1 MYFYTAKND
10 IFFRLIQK
18 NKKQTIKIKTPMKN
32 TFKLF
37 SLVMVSIVLFSCSTD
52 EQDADLER
60 AIKMSENMQ
69 QLQAREG
76 EETQND
82 SIAKEDGNPII
93 VIKKDN

>member
-76 EETQND
+76 EEITKTD
-82 SIAKEDGNPII
+82 STAREETNPVI
-93 VIKKDN
+93 VVKKD

>member
-10 IFFRLIQK
+10 NFFRLIQK

-76 EETQND
+76 EETQTN
-82 SIAKEDGNPII
+82 SIAREDGNPLVII
-93 VIKKDN
+93 VKKD

>member
-1 MYFYTAKND
+1 
-10 IFFRLIQK
+10 
-18 NKKQTIKIKTPMKN
+18 
-32 TFKLF
+32 
-37 SLVMVSIVLFSCSTD
+37 MVSIVLFSCSTD

>member
-10 IFFRLIQK
+10 NFFRLIQK

-76 EETQND
+76 EETQTD
-82 SIAKEDGNPII
+82 SIAREDGNPLVII
-93 VIKKDN
+93 VKKD

>member
-10 IFFRLIQK
+10 NFFRLIQK
-18 NKKQTIKIKTPMKN
+18 NKKQTFKIKTPMKN

-76 EETQND
+76 EEIIKTD
-82 SIAKEDGNPII
+82 SIAREDGTPVI
-93 VIKKDN
+93 VVKKD